1 MIKFNVETILQPLS
15 IVASVVNGK
24 GTLPILDKILWE
36 GDSNKIRFTGS
47 DGETWITMETE
58 CVDSNEKFS
67 FCVDAYLIVKTL
79 RSLNGLT
86 VELTIQNDQIVGKYG
101 KDGVFKLPVVGG
113 SEYVIQE
120 ISNVKNG
127 TLVEINAQ
135 RFLRSIKLCE
145 FACADDELRPILNG
159 IHFMLDIEKM
169 SCAAS
174 DGHKLV
180 LFDDFDI
187 KGTQGVSEFT
197 LHKKPSKIIS
207 NVLFAR
213 DGDITLQFSER
224 NIKIYADG
232 FCITTKCIEGKAP
245 NFRSVIPQARQYK
258 AKVNKNALLSTLSR
272 ILPLG
277 DTSTE
282 LVIVEFDKNN
292 MNMKS
297 ESTDWATSGTESCE
311 CEFNYN
317 VPIKVGFKGSL
328 FVQIVKNI
336 NSEDI
341 MIEFWD
347 NKMSY
352 VFMPCVQEDNTDYI
366 SLLMPMNISQ

>member
-1 MIKFNVETILQPLS
+1 MIKFNVETILQPLN
-15 IVASVVNGK
+15 IVASVINGK
-24 GTLPILDKILWE
+24 GTLPILDKILWK

-58 CVDSNEKFS
+58 HVDCDEEFS

-79 RSLNGLT
+79 RNLNGLT
-86 VELTIQNDQIVGKYG
+86 VELTIQKDQIIGKYG
-101 KDGVFKLPVVGG
+101 TDGIFKLPIVDG

-120 ISNVKNG
+120 ISELGSG
-127 TLVEINAQ
+127 TNVEINAQ

-159 IHFMLDIEKM
+159 IHFTLESDKM
-169 SCAAS
+169 GCAAS
-174 DGHKLV
+174 DGYKLV

-187 KGTQGVSEFT
+187 KGTPEKSEFT

-213 DGDITLQFSER
+213 DGNVTLVFTER
-224 NIKIYADG
+224 NIKITGDG
-232 FCITTKCIEGKAP
+232 FCITTKCIEGRAP
-245 NFRSVIPQARQYK
+245 NFRSVVPQARQYT
-258 AKVNKNALLSTLSR
+258 AKVNKSVLLSTLSR
-272 ILPLG
+272 VLPLG

-282 LVIVEFDKNN
+282 LVIAEFDKNKITI
-292 MNMKS
+292 KS
-297 ESTDWATSGTESCE
+297 ESTDWATSGAESFE
-311 CEFNYN
+311 CEYNYN

-336 NSEDI
+336 NCDNI
-341 MIEFWD
+341 LIEFYD
-347 NKMSY
+347 NKMAC
-352 VFMPCVQEDNTDYI
+352 VFIPNKQEENTDYLSI
-366 SLLMPMNISQ
+366 LMPMNIS

>member
-1 MIKFNVETILQPLS
+1 MIKFNVETILQPLN

-24 GTLPILDKILWE
+24 GTLPILDKILWK

-58 CVDSNEKFS
+58 HVDCDEEFS

-79 RSLNGLT
+79 RNLNGLT
-86 VELTIQNDQIVGKYG
+86 VELTIQKDQIIGKYG
-101 KDGVFKLPVVGG
+101 TDGVFKLPIVDG

-120 ISNVKNG
+120 ISELGSG
-127 TLVEINAQ
+127 TNVEINAQ

-159 IHFMLDIEKM
+159 IHFTLESDKM
-169 SCAAS
+169 GCAAS
-174 DGHKLV
+174 DGYKLV

-187 KGTQGVSEFT
+187 KGTPEKSEFT

-213 DGDITLQFSER
+213 DGNVTLVFTER
-224 NIKIYADG
+224 NIKITGDG
-232 FCITTKCIEGKAP
+232 FCITTKCIEGRAP
-245 NFRSVIPQARQYK
+245 NYRSVVPQARQYS
-258 AKVNKNALLSTLSR
+258 AKVNKNDLLSTLSR

-277 DTSTE
+277 DSSTE
-282 LVIVEFDKNN
+282 LVVVEFDKNR
-292 MNMKS
+292 MNIKS
-297 ESTDWATSGTESCE
+297 ESTDWATSGTESVE
-311 CEFNYN
+311 CEFDYN
-317 VPIKVGFKGSL
+317 VPITVGFKGSL

-336 NSEDI
+336 NCDNI
-341 MIEFWD
+341 LIEFYD
-347 NKMSY
+347 NKMAC
-352 VFMPCVQEDNTDYI
+352 VFIPNKQEENTDYLSI
-366 SLLMPMNISQ
+366 LMPMNIS